1 MNNAGFTRAWT
12 LALSFCIALVVA
24 ACGSDDGGTPAPPDG
39 GPITVTGTAAT
50 GMAIADGALEIR
62 CTTGG
67 ATTTTA
73 ADGNYS
79 VELSE
84 DAELPCVLR
93 VTLADGSML
102 HSVLASGSTVANV
115 TPVTEL
121 VVARLGG
128 QSAADYFDNFDN
140 TAGTTLADD
149 DYNYGVIQSAVDV
162 VVATLAAAGVD
173 FGPDVVDNVLTGEL
187 IAGTGGAP
195 GNAYDQ
201 QLDVLGQKLAASG
214 TTLATLAD
222 EIIRTIPTDPQAGLS
237 SVASL
242 PADLLLS
249 PAATNCT
256 ALRSGSYR
264 YLVLM
269 PSAGADVLTEVATVD
284 AAALTLTRQDGS
296 VQQWEASGPCSYTTA
311 AGEQA
316 VVSQAGLVVAR
327 IASGEGY
334 VGVLLFPEQVIVD
347 DENKPTSE
355 NVAQLAGNWNAV
367 GLQRLSG
374 GGTTQLTTSTFTLNG
389 AGTVRALTQCAGVGN
404 ECTTYPATQ
413 VPAISLA
420 IDPAGGFSV
429 TNASDGTRARAFAYR
444 AGGGELMM
452 VMLSLDGQLSFA
464 TRQLAAALPHVD
476 DTRETWTLGLGTN
489 LAVASGFVDGQSVV
503 TSVDEAQNLY
513 VRDATID
520 FGTGVTRPET
530 IVINDPRDGYL
541 YRPEATVTAS
551 DGSPSVVTE
560 RLALPLLG
568 MGLSPVAVPADNGLN
583 LTVQKQLH

>member
-12 LALSFCIALVVA
+12 LAVSFCAALVVS
-24 ACGSDDGGTPAPPDG
+24 ACGSDDGGGGPPPDG

-73 ADGNYS
+73 TDGTYS
-79 VELSE
+79 VDLPE
-84 DAELPCVLR
+84 DTELPCVLR

-102 HSVLASGSTVANV
+102 HSVLASGTTVANV

-173 FGPDVVDNVLTGEL
+173 FGPDVVDSVLTGEL
-187 IAGTGGAP
+187 IAGTGSTP

-222 EIIRTIPTDPQAGLS
+222 EIIRAIPTDPQAGLS
-237 SVASL
+237 TVASL

-249 PAATNCT
+249 PAASNCT

-269 PSAGADVLTEVATVD
+269 PSAAADVLTEVATID

-296 VQQWEASGPCSYTTA
+296 VQQWVANGPCSYTTA

-316 VVSQAGLVVAR
+316 VVSQAGLIVAR
-327 IASGEGY
+327 ITAGAGY
-334 VGVLLFPEQVIVD
+334 AGAILFPEQVIVD
-347 DENKPTSE
+347 DKGQPTPE
-355 NVAQLAGNWNAV
+355 NVAQLAGNWNAI

-374 GGTTQLTTSTFTLNG
+374 GTTQLGSSTFTLNG
-389 AGTVRALTQCAGVGN
+389 AGVVRALTQCEGVGH
-404 ECTTYPATQ
+404 ECTTYPASQ
-413 VPAISLA
+413 VPNIGIS

-429 TNASDGTRARAFAYR
+429 VNATDGTQSRAFAYR

-464 TRQLAAALPHVD
+464 TRQLAAPLPHVD
-476 DTRETWTLGLGTN
+476 DVRESWTLGLGTD
-489 LAVASGFVDGQSVV
+489 LAIAAGFVDGQSIVS
-503 TSVDEAQNLY
+503 SVDEAQGSF
-513 VRDATID
+513 VREATID
-520 FGTGVTRPET
+520 FGAGVTRPET
-530 IVINDPRDGYL
+530 IIVNDPRDGYL

-568 MGLSPVAVPADNGLN
+568 MGLSSVGVPADNGLN